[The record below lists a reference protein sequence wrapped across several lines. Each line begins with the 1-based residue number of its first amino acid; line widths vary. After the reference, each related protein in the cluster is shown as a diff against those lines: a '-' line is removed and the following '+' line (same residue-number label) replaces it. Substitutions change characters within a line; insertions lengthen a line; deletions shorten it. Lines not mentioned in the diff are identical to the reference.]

1 MMFKLLQK
9 LYIPAFLLA
18 VVIFIG
24 VAGYMLIEDFDFVEA
39 LYLTVI
45 TISTVG
51 FGTIHPLTHAGMIFT
66 SFLIIFSFGIFAY
79 AVSTFTH
86 LAVEGVLKTY
96 FFNRQVKKRIKKLNN
111 HVIICGYG
119 RNGKQA
125 SIELAEHNES
135 FIIIEK
141 SIEVSEDLRE
151 NTDILFVNGDA
162 SNEEVLEQAQIQK
175 AKAIITT
182 LPNDADNLYIV
193 LSARE
198 LNPKIKIISRASE
211 DHADKK
217 LKRAGADNV
226 IMPDKIGGQRMA
238 KLVAQPDIV
247 EFLENILLQSHH
259 DVSLE
264 EIDCSKIKPEL
275 ENVSIKDLGV
285 RNNIGANIIGLK
297 DETGQYTFNPGAN
310 QTITKKH
317 KLFVLGNPS
326 QISRFKESL
335 LQEQN
340 A

>member
-1 MMFKLLQK
+1 MGKLLRK
-9 LYIPAFLLA
+9 LYIPAFLLGI
-18 VVIFIG
+18 VIFIG
-24 VAGYMLIEDFDFVEA
+24 IAGYMIIEDFDFIEA
-39 LYLTVI
+39 FYMTVI
-45 TISTVG
+45 AISTVG
-51 FGTIHPLTHAGMIFT
+51 FGTIHPFSHAGMIFT

-86 LAVEGVLKTY
+86 LAVEGVLKNY
-96 FFNRQVKKRIKKLNN
+96 FLNRQVKKRIKKLNN

-125 SIELAEHNES
+125 SIELAEHNEN

-162 SNEEVLEQAQIQK
+162 SNEDILEQAQIKK

-247 EFLENILLQSHH
+247 EFLENILLQSHN

-264 EIDCSKIKPEL
+264 EIDL
-275 ENVSIKDLGV
+275 ENLKHEFDNISIRELGA
-285 RNNIGANIIGLK
+285 RNSIGANIIGLK
-297 DETGQYTFNPGAN
+297 AENGQYLFNPGAS
-310 QTITKKH
+310 QKITKDY
-317 KLFVLGNPS
+317 KLFVLGNPA
-326 QISRFKESL
+326 QIARFKEL
-335 LQEQN
+335 LLDSE
-340 A
+340 

>member
-1 MMFKLLQK
+1 MKISRLLNKLL
-9 LYIPAFLLA
+9 IPAMLLA
-18 VVIFIG
+18 ITIFIG
-24 VAGYMLIEDFDFVEA
+24 VVGYMIIEDFDIIEA
-39 LYLTVI
+39 FYMTVI

-51 FGTIHPLTHAGMIFT
+51 YGTIHPLTHAGMIFT

-86 LAVEGVLKTY
+86 LAVEGVLKQY
-96 FFNRQVKKRIKKLNN
+96 FIDRQVKKRIRKLNN

-125 SIELAEHNES
+125 SIELSEHNEQ

-141 SIEVSEDLRE
+141 DTNVSENIRSE
-151 NTDILFVNGDA
+151 TDILFINGDA
-162 SNEEVLEQAQIQK
+162 SNEEILEEAQITK

-182 LPNDADNLYIV
+182 LPNDADNLYIT

-211 DHADKK
+211 DHSDKK

-247 EFLENILLQSHH
+247 EFLENILLQSHN

-264 EIDCSKIKPEL
+264 EIYCDNIKNEFDGI
-275 ENVSIKDLGV
+275 SIKELGI
-285 RNNIGANIIGLK
+285 RNNIGANIIGIK
-297 DETGQYTFNPGAN
+297 DETGQYIFNPGAN
-310 QTITKKH
+310 NLITKKH

-326 QISRFKESL
+326 QLSKFKEHL
-335 LQEQN
+335 FGED
-340 A
+340 